1 MKFDSIIEEKIKET
15 VNREAEAWDEKD
27 VEKLLSNFTSIRC
40 CHLSTILPYHIQLY
54 INRLAAIVPS
64 AIMLM
69 LPFNVPLPKYVN
81 SVLLSPRSL
90 KLIIVLLSNKKDSLV
105 IIYSIDM
112 LEMSVELVCAITYN
126 GGTKRKETPS
136 TAKIK
141 NIIRNV
147 KGIVYLTAKR
157 LTHTLK

>member
-1 MKFDSIIEEKIKET
+1 
-15 VNREAEAWDEKD
+15 
-27 VEKLLSNFTSIRC
+27 
-40 CHLSTILPYHIQLY
+40 
-54 INRLAAIVPS
+54 
-64 AIMLM
+64 M

-105 IIYSIDM
+105 IIYSVNM
-112 LEMSVELVCAITYN
+112 FEMSVGLVCAITYN

>member
-1 MKFDSIIEEKIKET
+1 
-15 VNREAEAWDEKD
+15 
-27 VEKLLSNFTSIRC
+27 
-40 CHLSTILPYHIQLY
+40 
-54 INRLAAIVPS
+54 
-64 AIMLM
+64 
-69 LPFNVPLPKYVN
+69 
-81 SVLLSPRSL
+81 
-90 KLIIVLLSNKKDSLV
+90 LIILLLSNKKDSLV
-105 IIYSIDM
+105 IIYSINI
-112 LEMSVELVCAITYN
+112 LEMTVELVSAISYN